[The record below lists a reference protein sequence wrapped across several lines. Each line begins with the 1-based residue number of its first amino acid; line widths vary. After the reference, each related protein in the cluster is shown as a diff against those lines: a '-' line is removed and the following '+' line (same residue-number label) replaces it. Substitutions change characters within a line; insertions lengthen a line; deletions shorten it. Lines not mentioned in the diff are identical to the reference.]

1 MKCKKCNTTLTYQ
14 ESRRFLDL
22 DSKPI
27 CGRCTFKEQ
36 VKDLDKYI
44 DIELKRIRDE
54 RTTVNDNGPSTK
66 K

>member
-1 MKCKKCNTTLTYQ
+1 MKCTKCEAVISYHR
-14 ESRRFLDL
+14 SRRYLGL

-27 CGRCTFKEQ
+27 CQTCAFKEQ

-44 DIELKRIRDE
+44 DIELERIKNE
-54 RTTVNDNGPSTK
+54 RNTVNDNGPSTK